1 MAIALLHRVPQFRD
15 NVEMVENGLGKHNPK
30 LLTLSTLVTATQH
43 MFPSL
48 QSKKDLEPFI
58 DWATTFWAAVAS
70 ILPDDPWQIKNKQ
83 ERVTQRQESVA
94 VSAIVFQALGMLA
107 RDLFLEGVPAENL
120 VKWLSRLEEIDWRR
134 GNGFWRER
142 GVTQVGATGEP
153 MMSNTKTTVDA
164 CHRVL
169 REFVGVVPMDGVFD
183 S

>member
-1 MAIALLHRVPQFRD
+1 
-15 NVEMVENGLGKHNPK
+15 MVENGLGKHNPK